1 MGPCWNIKLYL
12 FKYAKLLGYIRY
24 IIDNIN
30 LNNII
35 NLMKSFYTILWFYI
49 IHLKTNLKVFRNV
62 CITIYMLSANE
73 IIIPILNQ
81 LRRSY
86 LCIYIFV
93 FENIYI
99 AIIFDLSFLR
109 AYLSFK
115 YNKLWKQGINVA
127 NTSFPKLWWLKVL
140 NNLW

>member
-127 NTSFPKLWWLKVL
+127 NTSFPKLWWLNSVE
-140 NNLW
+140 